1 MSYLTFLGEHYELL
15 PDEMGEAK
23 TFYITGYGVHDGV
36 QNESLTRN
44 TSSVRFS
51 LLMIRSDKF
60 IHAELNYFFTPQVVM
75 RFLKAIIL
83 A

>member
-23 TFYITGYGVHDGV
+23 TFCITGYGV

-60 IHAELNYFFTPQVVM
+60 IHAEFNYFFTPRVAM